1 MNRACWRITLC
12 TLALLAATT
21 LSGCMAQRPY
31 PYNRPSFHALLDRR
45 PTDSVSRAQLARWHR
60 KSEEQLVATATASA
74 NSPKE
79 LSASPQ

>member
-1 MNRACWRITLC
+1 MNRARWRITLC
-12 TLALLAATT
+12 SLTLLTVT
-21 LSGCMAQRPY
+21 MLSGCMAQRPY
-31 PYNRPSFHALLDRR
+31 PYNRPSFHSLLDRR